1 MGVIGILFFFFTLA
15 RHDFFLG
22 HDFYFLI
29 NWVIGFFFFFVC
41 HFFLLIGHHFMEV
54 YVLIGHHFILPLFH
68 PPIVFYLLTFP
79 PLQLKE
85 PLNFAMQL
93 QFCNW

>member
-1 MGVIGILFFFFTLA
+1 MGVIVILFFFFTLA

-29 NWVIGFFFFFVC
+29 NWVIGFFFFVC

-93 QFCNW
+93 RFCNW